1 MKKLK
6 RRDTHI
12 SKNFI
17 HIYGPSGSG
26 TTTLAE
32 YISKKL
38 NYFFMDTD
46 DYFWLP
52 TNPPYTQKRKISER
66 LEKMRENISKAENI
80 VLSGSL
86 VDWGDELIPFIIHIG
101 STLSN

>member
-1 MKKLK
+1 
-6 RRDTHI
+6 
-12 SKNFI
+12 
-17 HIYGPSGSG
+17 
-26 TTTLAE
+26 
-32 YISKKL
+32 
-38 NYFFMDTD
+38 MDTD

-101 STLSN
+101 NTLSN